1 MPRLLATSTALPPHE
16 ISQEDARALCERALR
31 EESAGERAALRRL
44 LPVFARAGVERR
56 FLAFPPS
63 YYLAERSFEERN
75 ADFITEAAALAER
88 AARGALERAG
98 TPPERLDHL
107 FLVTTTGLATPSLDA
122 ILAPRLGLRPE
133 ARRHPLFG
141 LGCAGGAGA
150 LARAAD
156 VLAGAPEAR
165 ALVVAVEL
173 CGQVFS
179 PRALRPVDVV
189 GAALFGDGAA
199 AAVVG
204 GEAAADSGPRIRAS
218 RSILFAGTGH
228 LMGWTFDSQGLRLV
242 LAQGIPAFVKEA
254 LRPALEAFL
263 SDLGLALGDVSF
275 WALHPG
281 GRRVIEAYLDA
292 LGLEE
297 AQLEWTR
304 RSLRSRGNLSSAS
317 VLATL
322 ADIIE
327 SGRPRAGDRALVL
340 GLGPGFAAE
349 LVMLEW

>member
-1 MPRLLATSTALPPHE
+1 
-16 ISQEDARALCERALR
+16 
-31 EESAGERAALRRL
+31 
-44 LPVFARAGVERR
+44 
-56 FLAFPPS
+56 
-63 YYLAERSFEERN
+63 
-75 ADFITEAAALAER
+75 
-88 AARGALERAG
+88 
-98 TPPERLDHL
+98 
-107 FLVTTTGLATPSLDA
+107 
-122 ILAPRLGLRPE
+122 
-133 ARRHPLFG
+133 
-141 LGCAGGAGA
+141 
-150 LARAAD
+150 
-156 VLAGAPEAR
+156 
-165 ALVVAVEL
+165 
-173 CGQVFS
+173 
-179 PRALRPVDVV
+179 
-189 GAALFGDGAA
+189 
-199 AAVVG
+199 
-204 GEAAADSGPRIRAS
+204 
-218 RSILFAGTGH
+218 
-228 LMGWTFDSQGLRLV
+228 MGWTFDSQGLRLV